1 MFSSTFLFFS
11 QDACC
16 VVDQP
21 RWCLVC
27 GDRGL
32 GCHCQGVP
40 RVTSLTVTRS
50 ACVKKVAARSIGSD
64 SMRSQRSVFDF
75 PPVYSPL
82 WVRTGCGV
90 IPNPVDYLSHP
101 AAQSKDTRDWCAA
114 RFGIST
120 ICSHFLNKMQ
130 YIRKSVLR
138 MAQEWQTNAIKT
150 ARPREARRSGSF
162 INLPLS

>member
-11 QDACC
+11 QGACY

-32 GCHCQGVP
+32 GCHCQGGP

-64 SMRSQRSVFDF
+64 SKRSQRSVFDF
-75 PPVYSPL
+75 RTVCCTSRPDGFLYTALAPVPNTRKVHTQPLQSRPGSNVTRAKRAVWSDHPTWRSKQIQASLSGAPLALSNYSRSL
-82 WVRTGCGV
+82 G
-90 IPNPVDYLSHP
+90 L
-101 AAQSKDTRDWCAA
+101 A
-114 RFGIST
+114 
-120 ICSHFLNKMQ
+120 
-130 YIRKSVLR
+130 SV
-138 MAQEWQTNAIKT
+138 
-150 ARPREARRSGSF
+150 SY
-162 INLPLS
+162 